1 MPMAKIRR
9 LGTSSDSK
17 NYIYN
22 HQAPNSASTLQP
34 PSLNPT
40 TQPSSYSLIN
50 ATKLPYNPINHSTT
64 YSQPKVPLP
73 HYHSGTIRINWD
85 RCPRRRIWGDWM
97 HLIIPRSLRRS
108 WPIMP
113 NPFFLFPSF
122 SSPSISS
129 NSPQMDQ
136 KMNTLKSVRSRPE
149 LTGEQTYTDPRLMQ
163 AIREDLVRISTTK
176 NTNENMS

>member
-34 PSLNPT
+34 PPLNPT
-40 TQPSSYSLIN
+40 PSQPSSYSLIN

-73 HYHSGTIRINWD
+73 HYHSGIIRINWD

-108 WPIMP
+108 WLIMQLIFIGRKVP
-113 NPFFLFPSF
+113 VLSSVIYRRVMGLRNFLG
-122 SSPSISS
+122 SISE
-129 NSPQMDQ
+129 N
-136 KMNTLKSVRSRPE
+136 E
-149 LTGEQTYTDPRLMQ
+149 GEGTPLGGRAYMLF
-163 AIREDLVRISTTK
+163 
-176 NTNENMS
+176 